1 MMAEEIQ
8 RTVRTLERF
17 YLVGV
22 GAANIDVSGKSRQPI
37 ILHDSNPGQLVT
49 SCGGVTRNVCENMAR
64 LGADVRLITA
74 LGTDVYAEKIRREST
89 AAGIDL
95 SDAYVVPDHTSS
107 SYVNLLDDHGDM
119 LIAMSDMSIL
129 RLLPPAW
136 LEEKKEI
143 LRGARFVTCDPA
155 LSEETMTALLD
166 LCEGYVPVC
175 VDPVSCAY
183 AQAVKPHI
191 GRFHTAKPNRMEL
204 EILSGREIKDRDG
217 LRAACETV
225 LDKGLQRVFVS
236 LGEDGCYYM
245 DREGRVMERKLR
257 PVTQMAN
264 ATGGGDAF
272 MAAVIWSS
280 AQALSLEQTLD
291 NALAA
296 GIAAVTCRQTINP
309 EMNPDLLNTIL
320 KEYQL

>member
-1 MMAEEIQ
+1 MMTWEMQ
-8 RTVRTLERF
+8 RTVRSLEHY

-37 ILHDSNPGQLVT
+37 NLHDSNPGFLVT
-49 SCGGVTRNVCENMAR
+49 SCGGVTRNVCENLAR
-64 LGADVRLITA
+64 LGADARLITA
-74 LGTDVYAEKIRREST
+74 LGADVYAEKIRRESA

-95 SDAYVVPDHTSS
+95 SNAFVVPDHASS
-107 SYVNLLDDHGDM
+107 SYVNLLDEHGDM
-119 LIAMSDMSIL
+119 LVAMSDMSIL
-129 RLLPPAW
+129 QLLPPAW
-136 LEEKKEI
+136 LEEKKEL

-155 LSEETMTALLD
+155 LSEQTMTTLLD
-166 LCEGYVPVC
+166 LCEGYVPVY

-204 EILSGREIKDRDG
+204 EILSGRKIRNRDD
-217 LRAACETV
+217 LRGACESV
-225 LDKGLQRVFVS
+225 LEQGLQRVFVS
-236 LGEDGCYYM
+236 LGEEGCFYM
-245 DREGRVMERKLR
+245 DRTGRTMERKLR

-272 MAAVIWSS
+272 MAAVIYSS
-280 AQALSLEQTLD
+280 AQSLSLEQTLD

-309 EMNPDLLNTIL
+309 EMSPELLKKIL
-320 KEYQL
+320 KEYRI